1 MQHKKRALRTVLLL
15 RNTLAVIAVVLAV
28 AVAVVSWRLLFA
40 SAGQTEQA
48 DNLSTVTTT
57 EQDSQGT
64 PSTADPASPGSTT
77 EQEDA
82 DNSDLPQ
89 DEDSQERFP
98 FLPEGSTLPDVGTTQ
113 EDGSAL
119 PSEKDPMAPP
129 AEGGQIL

>member
-28 AVAVVSWRLLFA
+28 AVAVSWRLL
-40 SAGQTEQA
+40 SAGNSQAEQD
-48 DNLSTVTTT
+48 DNLTTVTTT

-77 EQEDA
+77 EQEDT

-89 DEDSQERFP
+89 DADSQKRFP
-98 FLPEGSTLPDVGTTQ
+98 FLPEGSTLPDAGATQ

>member
-1 MQHKKRALRTVLLL
+1 MQHKKRALRTLLLL

-28 AVAVVSWRLLFA
+28 AVAVVGWRLLFA
-40 SAGQTEQA
+40 GNSQAEQD
-48 DNLSTVTTT
+48 DNLTTVTT
-57 EQDSQGT
+57 EEESQGT

-77 EQEDA
+77 EQEDT

>member
-28 AVAVVSWRLLFA
+28 AVAGVGWRVQFA
-40 SAGQTEQA
+40 GAGQAGQA
-48 DNLSTVTTT
+48 DNLSTVTT
-57 EQDSQGT
+57 EEESQGT

-89 DEDSQERFP
+89 DADSQKRFP
-98 FLPEGSTLPDVGTTQ
+98 FLPEGSTLPDVDTTQ

>member
-1 MQHKKRALRTVLLL
+1 MQHKKRALRTLLLL

-28 AVAVVSWRLLFA
+28 AVAVVGWRLLFA
-40 SAGQTEQA
+40 GAGQAEQA
-48 DNLSTVTTT
+48 DNLSTVTT
-57 EQDSQGT
+57 EEESQGT

>member
-28 AVAVVSWRLLFA
+28 AVAVVGWRLLFA

-77 EQEDA
+77 EQEDT

>member
-1 MQHKKRALRTVLLL
+1 MQHKKLALRTLLLL

-28 AVAVVSWRLLFA
+28 AVAVVSWRLL
-40 SAGQTEQA
+40 SAGNSRAEQD
-48 DNLSTVTTT
+48 DNLTTVTTT

-77 EQEDA
+77 EQEDT

-98 FLPEGSTLPDVGTTQ
+98 FLPEGSTLPDAGTTQ
-113 EDGSAL
+113 EDDSAL

>member
-28 AVAVVSWRLLFA
+28 AVAVVGWRLLFA
-40 SAGQTEQA
+40 GAGQAEQA
-48 DNLSTVTTT
+48 DNLSTVTT
-57 EQDSQGT
+57 EKESQGT

-89 DEDSQERFP
+89 DADSQKRFP
-98 FLPEGSTLPDVGTTQ
+98 FLPEGSTLPDVDTTQ
-113 EDGSAL
+113 EDGSAI

>member
-28 AVAVVSWRLLFA
+28 AVAVVSWRLL
-40 SAGQTEQA
+40 SAGNSQAEQD
-48 DNLSTVTTT
+48 DNLTTVTTT

-64 PSTADPASPGSTT
+64 PSTADPAAPDSTA
-77 EQEDA
+77 EQEDT

-89 DEDSQERFP
+89 DEDSQKRFP
-98 FLPEGSTLPDVGTTQ
+98 FLPEGSTLPDAGATQ

>member
-28 AVAVVSWRLLFA
+28 AVAVVSWRLL
-40 SAGQTEQA
+40 SAGNSQAEQD
-48 DNLSTVTTT
+48 DNLTTVTT
-57 EQDSQGT
+57 EEESQGAQ
-64 PSTADPASPGSTT
+64 PAGDPAAPDSTA
-77 EQEDA
+77 EQEDT

-89 DEDSQERFP
+89 DADSQKRFP
-98 FLPEGSTLPDVGTTQ
+98 FLPEGSTLPDAGATQ

>member
-1 MQHKKRALRTVLLL
+1 MQHKKRALRTLLLL

-28 AVAVVSWRLLFA
+28 AVAVVGWRLLFA
-40 SAGQTEQA
+40 GAGQAEQA
-48 DNLSTVTTT
+48 DNLSTVTT
-57 EQDSQGT
+57 EEESQGT

-77 EQEDA
+77 EQEDT

-89 DEDSQERFP
+89 DADSQERFP
-98 FLPEGSTLPDVGTTQ
+98 FLPEGSTLPDVDTTQ
-113 EDGSAL
+113 EDGSAI

>member
-28 AVAVVSWRLLFA
+28 AVAVVSWRLL
-40 SAGQTEQA
+40 SAGNSQAEQD
-48 DNLSTVTTT
+48 DNLTTVTTT

-64 PSTADPASPGSTT
+64 PSTADPASPGSTA
-77 EQEDA
+77 EQEDT

-89 DEDSQERFP
+89 DADSQKRFP
-98 FLPEGSTLPDVGTTQ
+98 FLPEGSTLPDAGATQ

>member
-1 MQHKKRALRTVLLL
+1 MQHKKRALRTLLLL

-40 SAGQTEQA
+40 GAGQAEQA
-48 DNLSTVTTT
+48 DNLSTVTT
-57 EQDSQGT
+57 EEESQGT

-77 EQEDA
+77 EQEDT

>member
-1 MQHKKRALRTVLLL
+1 MQHKKRALRTLLLL

-28 AVAVVSWRLLFA
+28 AVAVVGWRLLFA
-40 SAGQTEQA
+40 GNSQAEQA
-48 DNLSTVTTT
+48 DNLSTVTT
-57 EQDSQGT
+57 EEESQGT

-77 EQEDA
+77 EQEDT

>member
-1 MQHKKRALRTVLLL
+1 MLLL

-28 AVAVVSWRLLFA
+28 AVAVVGWRLLFA
-40 SAGQTEQA
+40 GAGQAEQA
-48 DNLSTVTTT
+48 DNLSTVTT
-57 EQDSQGT
+57 EEESQGT

-89 DEDSQERFP
+89 DADSQKRFP
-98 FLPEGSTLPDVGTTQ
+98 FLPEGSTLPDVDTTQ

>member
-28 AVAVVSWRLLFA
+28 AVAVVGWRLLFA
-40 SAGQTEQA
+40 GNSQAEQD
-48 DNLSTVTTT
+48 DNLTTVTT
-57 EQDSQGT
+57 EEESQGT

-77 EQEDA
+77 EQEDT

>member
-1 MQHKKRALRTVLLL
+1 MLLL

-28 AVAVVSWRLLFA
+28 AVAVVGWRLLFA
-40 SAGQTEQA
+40 GAGQAEQA
-48 DNLSTVTTT
+48 DNLSTVTT
-57 EQDSQGT
+57 EEESQGT